1 MSEYTLTQIDF
12 LNVIQGIQNNP
23 QFSIFWLSLFVFKS
37 LSHEIFLLLS
47 FCCKFAAL
55 VLSVFLNPDHI
66 HLFMIYQLKHSQV
79 IYIRDDHN

>member
-37 LSHEIFLLLS
+37 LSS
-47 FCCKFAAL
+47 FYDISAKTFA
-55 VLSVFLNPDHI
+55 SY
-66 HLFMIYQLKHSQV
+66 IYK
-79 IYIRDDHN
+79 R